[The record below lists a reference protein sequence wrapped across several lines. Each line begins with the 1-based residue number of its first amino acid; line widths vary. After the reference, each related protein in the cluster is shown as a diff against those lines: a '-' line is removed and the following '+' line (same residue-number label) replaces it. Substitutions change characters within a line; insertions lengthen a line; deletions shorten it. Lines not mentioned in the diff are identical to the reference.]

1 MQAYRLRMG
10 PCGGGA
16 RHGGVITAEEG
27 LCLRCDISVIDRM
40 DLIGGGATMAG
51 KKVLV
56 VYASRYGSTGE
67 IAEEI
72 AEVLRDV
79 GVDVAVS
86 NVLETER
93 VAGYGGVVIGSPIY
107 MGKWL
112 PEAVDFVKNF
122 QNDLRRVP
130 VAVFAVGFS
139 MKEPSETN
147 RESGRAAISVIRPY
161 VHPFDVGI
169 FAGKLSFDELSPP
182 DAEIIRM
189 AGVTEGDYRDWDEIA
204 AWAGEL
210 EPLFKDLP

>member
-1 MQAYRLRMG
+1 
-10 PCGGGA
+10 
-16 RHGGVITAEEG
+16 
-27 LCLRCDISVIDRM
+27 
-40 DLIGGGATMAG
+40 MAG